1 MRPGARRRSPRHARA
16 GARGFRASRN
26 TRRAQWAG
34 APSARR
40 RRRAIRAAV
49 AVFDSALASC
59 RVVSCRLG
67 SARLGS
73 PRGVFAH
80 APAGSHAP

>member
-1 MRPGARRRSPRHARA
+1 MRPGARRRSPHHARA
-16 GARGFRASRN
+16 GARGFQASRN

-59 RVVSCRLG
+59 RVVSCRLA
-67 SARLGS
+67 AR
-73 PRGVFAH
+73 RGVFAH